1 MEEYQVIDVHGC
13 ILRTFPSKNQ
23 AEKFKKQCKEHGMLG
38 VKVIKK

>member
-1 MEEYQVIDVHGC
+1 MEEYQVIDVHGR
-13 ILRTFPSKNQ
+13 ILRTFMSKNQ